1 MDTLDTKHSIL
12 ISLAIL
18 LLSAMV
24 LFMVFGDRGLAD
36 LRNLKQERDAVLEE
50 NQAMDRQNLGMYREI
65 NRLERDLTYIEKVA
79 REDLGMIAKDEV
91 IIKTTR
97 QREDER

>member
-1 MDTLDTKHSIL
+1 MDTLDTKQSIL